1 MDPRVNAAIYGGF
14 VPGVITTLVLVV
26 AGVLVSLKRGP
37 LPPPAVKP
45 FKQPP
50 MLPRGVFE
58 RSVIFVATLLVGA
71 GAVLS
76 MRLVESYE
84 GWWPEN
90 VNLRTPALVG
100 IGAVVAAIVAA
111 GPARWWFAL
120 PLCLLGGVAISYG
133 IREPLWFTENL
144 LLDIALDAPAI
155 GVSAFLVQTLLNRLA
170 NLERGVIT
178 RPIPVVVFA
187 ALLVTIP
194 AIIFHFGVS
203 VSSQQAG
210 VVQAVLVSG
219 AIALGLNAH
228 SAGFVVIRGLGI
240 LVAMAIGLWMLL
252 GRTVGSPLLTE
263 WSVALLLV
271 AALGCGTCALIAP
284 RLKSWWIPA
293 LLVVVLIGAPL
304 VTATLVQRAAFTEK
318 EAAFEDY
325 GY

>member
-1 MDPRVNAAIYGGF
+1 MDPRINAALYGGV
-14 VPGVITTLVLVV
+14 VPGVITTFVLVA
-26 AGVLVSLKRGP
+26 AGALVSIKRGP
-37 LPPPAVKP
+37 LPPAQVKP

-50 MLPRGVFE
+50 MVPRGVFE
-58 RSVIFVATLLVGA
+58 RSVVFVATLLVGA

-100 IGAVVAAIVAA
+100 IGAVIAAIVAA

-120 PLCLLGGVAISYG
+120 PLCLLGGVAVGYG

-144 LLDIALDAPAI
+144 VLDIALDAPAI
-155 GVSAFLVQTLLNRLA
+155 GVSAFLVQVLLNRLA
-170 NLERGVIT
+170 NLDRGVVT
-178 RPIPVVVFA
+178 RPVPVVVFA
-187 ALLVTIP
+187 ALLVSIP
-194 AIIFHFGVS
+194 AIIFNFGIS

-210 VVQAVLVSG
+210 LVQAVLVSG
-219 AIALGLNAH
+219 AIALGLYAH
-228 SAGFVVIRGLGI
+228 SAGFVVIRGLGV
-240 LVAMAIGLWMLL
+240 LVAMAIGVWLLL
-252 GRTVGSPLLTE
+252 GRAVGSPLLTE

-271 AALGCGTCALIAP
+271 AALGCGVCALVAP
-284 RLKSWWIPA
+284 RLKSWWMPA
-293 LLVVVLIGAPL
+293 LLVLVLVGAPL
-304 VTATLVQRAAFTEK
+304 VTATLAQRAAFTEK

>member
-1 MDPRVNAAIYGGF
+1 MDPRINAALYGGV
-14 VPGVITTLVLVV
+14 VPGAVTTLVLLLAGLLV
-26 AGVLVSLKRGP
+26 ALKRGP
-37 LPPPAVKP
+37 LPPPVAPP
-45 FKQPP
+45 FKQRP
-50 MLPRGVFE
+50 MTPQGVVE
-58 RSVIFVATLLVGA
+58 RAIVLAATLLVGA

-120 PLCLLGGVAISYG
+120 PVCLLGGVAISYG

-144 LLDIALDAPAI
+144 LLDITLDAPAI
-155 GVSAFLVQTLLNRLA
+155 GVAAFLVQALLNRLA
-170 NLERGVIT
+170 NLDLG
-178 RPIPVVVFA
+178 VFA
-187 ALLVTIP
+187 RPVPVIVFAGLLVTIP
-194 AIIFHFGVS
+194 AIIFNFGVS

-210 VVQAVLVSG
+210 MVQAVLVSG
-219 AIALGLNAH
+219 AIALGLYAH
-228 SAGFVVIRGLGI
+228 SAGHAVIRGLGVLI
-240 LVAMAIGLWMLL
+240 AMAIGVWMLL

-263 WSVALLLV
+263 WSVALLLI
-271 AALGCGTCALIAP
+271 AALGCGVCAVIVP
-284 RLKSWWIPA
+284 RLKSWWTPA
-293 LLVVVLIGAPL
+293 LLVLVIVGAPL

-318 EAAFEDY
+318 EAALEDY